1 MTDKLVITKASWARW
16 LLVTG
21 VSLIIGVVILVLVGR
36 QTISQVDSLRPDIE
50 KLLSDNI
57 GLEVSLG
64 QLSGEWPR
72 LVPILEVASV
82 AIIDT
87 DQSPSLVL
95 DKIRAELDLFRS
107 LRHTNAVWR
116 ELVIDD
122 LSITMVE
129 DSAGRWSLKGFTGG
143 AETDL
148 GELLKPFMHSRL
160 IHLGEHSY

>member
-82 AIIDT
+82 PLLILTKA
-87 DQSPSLVL
+87 
-95 DKIRAELDLFRS
+95 
-107 LRHTNAVWR
+107 LRWC
-116 ELVIDD
+116 
-122 LSITMVE
+122 
-129 DSAGRWSLKGFTGG
+129 
-143 AETDL
+143 
-148 GELLKPFMHSRL
+148 
-160 IHLGEHSY
+160 